1 MVFKANL
8 ESWGAGSSSHPKKAV
23 LSLKDDSLTAGKPA
37 HPLIF
42 EGKSSV
48 REGQALLR
56 PGMKMPPLPSERQK
70 PAPEGEADKV
80 FSNPARYAGRWAFV
94 AMDLCSEIFEN
105 DGPFFHKPGT
115 EIIGT
120 KSGGTVEKE
129 YNGNG
134 KPVKMVVKDKDG
146 NVIES
151 ERITYKR
158 DEKGEITSATTTIYD
173 GKNRKCGSRE
183 YRKNGEVICRDKN
196 GRVLYKAIVD
206 PETGKRKY
214 VDAKGNPI
222 SAEQRCK
229 YNASMQPKDKKYKAF
244 MEEEEKYFQEDMGKV
259 NNPKMNVKG

>member
-1 MVFKANL
+1 MVFKTNL

-37 HPLIF
+37 RPLIF
-42 EGKSSV
+42 DSKSSV
-48 REGQALLR
+48 RSGQALHS
-56 PGMKMPPLPSERQK
+56 GIIGTKMPPLPSERQK

-80 FSNPARYAGRWAFV
+80 FSNPARYAGQWAAA
-94 AMDLCSEIFEN
+94 AMDVYSDIFIVAS
-105 DGPFFHKPGT
+105 HAPGT
-115 EIIGT
+115 ETVGT

-134 KPVKMVVKDKDG
+134 KPIKMVVKDKDG

-173 GKNRKCGSRE
+173 GKNRKCGSKE
-183 YRKNGEVICRDKN
+183 YHKNGEVIYRDKN
-196 GRVLYKAIVD
+196 GRVLYKTIVD
-206 PETGKRKY
+206 PETGRRKH

-222 SAEQRCK
+222 SDEKRYK

-244 MEEEEKYFQEDMGKV
+244 MEEENKYFDEDMEKA
-259 NNPKMNVKG
+259 NKPKMNVKG